1 MTCISLGYWS
11 KKVGVVNGS
20 GVWVGYRTWT
30 YFLFLFAHSVFEIET
45 KGNKNENW
53 NHQACSGS
61 FLLQDLFPQPF
72 ETLTHMATE
81 SEQTQK
87 LPQIKINEEVTD
99 IRLQTTPGLD
109 GVLVFQF

>member
-1 MTCISLGYWS
+1 
-11 KKVGVVNGS
+11 
-20 GVWVGYRTWT
+20 
-30 YFLFLFAHSVFEIET
+30 
-45 KGNKNENW
+45 
-53 NHQACSGS
+53 
-61 FLLQDLFPQPF
+61 
-72 ETLTHMATE
+72 MATE